1 MGSARPLRD
10 PPPPSVLACHHSRL
24 GGGLGRDAYTPE
36 EVAQRPQRPH
46 PASCMVEA
54 VAGARRHGV
63 GEMILRRG
71 DAGPRA
77 LKAEQDFP
85 TSETGG
91 VGQEVPV
98 RMRKAQNRG

>member
-1 MGSARPLRD
+1 M
-10 PPPPSVLACHHSRL
+10 
-24 GGGLGRDAYTPE
+24 
-36 EVAQRPQRPH
+36 AQRPPPYR

-91 VGQEVPV
+91 AGQEVPV
-98 RMRKAQNRG
+98 RTRKAQNRG